1 MFDWL
6 VNQCGG
12 FNTVTMGT
20 AVISGL
26 LTGLVYGLS
35 ALGLSVIFGVIRIV
49 NFAHGELMVLGMFLA
64 LVLFQNFGLDPLWT
78 VPIGAAVLFAVG
90 YALQHFIVRRVSYLP
105 DHMQFLLLAGIAI
118 MLVSACLVVFGPDA
132 QGVQLDYSLDSFAIG
147 NLIIDKVRLYAAG
160 AAIVVASLLLL
171 FFKYSATG
179 RAIRACADNYLGAK
193 VVGLNVDRL
202 YALTFGIGAA
212 CIGAAGCIILLLVQV
227 HPYLAPAY
235 TLLAFVVVIVG
246 GMGSLFGAL
255 LGGVLIGVAE
265 ELASVCTQPSL
276 KTAFSFALLII
287 VLLLRPQGLLGRVV
301 R

>member
-1 MFDWL
+1 MD
-6 VNQCGG
+6 
-12 FNTVTMGT
+12 TVT
-20 AVISGL
+20 VINALVSGL

-49 NFAHGELMVLGMFLA
+49 NFAHGELMVVGMFLA
-64 LVLFQNFGLDPLWT
+64 LLLFRWFGIDPLWT
-78 VPIGAAVLFAVG
+78 VPLGAAVLFAVG
-90 YALQHFIVRRVSYLP
+90 YALQHFVVRRVSYLP

-118 MLVSACLVVFGPDA
+118 MIVSGCLVIFGPDA
-132 QGVQLDYSLDSFAIG
+132 QGVQLDYALDSFAIG
-147 NLIIDKVRLYAAG
+147 NLIVDKVRVYAAI
-160 AAIVVASLLLL
+160 AAIVVASALLL

-179 RAIRACADNYLGAK
+179 RAIRACADNYLGAR

-255 LGGVLIGVAE
+255 LGGIMIGVSE
-265 ELASVCTQPSL
+265 ELASVVLQPSL
-276 KTAFSFALLII
+276 KTAFSFGLLIV

>member
-1 MFDWL
+1 MESLLKLCSGFDP
-6 VNQCGG
+6 
-12 FNTVTMGT
+12 VTIGT
-20 AVISGL
+20 AVISGV

-49 NFAHGELMVLGMFLA
+49 NFAHGELLVIGMFLA
-64 LVLFQNFGLDPLWT
+64 LMLFRWFGLDPLWSI
-78 VPIGAAVLFAVG
+78 PIAAAVLFAVG
-90 YALQHFIVRRVSYLP
+90 YALQHFVIRRVAYLP
-105 DHMQFLLLAGIAI
+105 DHYQFLLLAGIAI
-118 MLVSACLVVFGPDA
+118 MIVSACLVIFGPDA
-132 QGVQLDYSLDSFAIG
+132 QGVQLPYALDSIPIG
-147 NLIIDKVRLYAAG
+147 SLIIDKVRLYAAL
-160 AAIVVASLLLL
+160 AAVAVASALLL
-171 FFKYSATG
+171 FFKYSSTG
-179 RAIRACADNYLGAK
+179 RAIRACADNNLGAR

-227 HPYLAPAY
+227 HPYLAPGY

-265 ELASVCTQPSL
+265 DLASVCTQPSL
-276 KTAFSFALLII
+276 KTAFSFGLLIL
-287 VLLLRPQGLLGRVV
+287 VLLLRPQGLLGRIA

>member
-1 MFDWL
+1 MD
-6 VNQCGG
+6 
-12 FNTVTMGT
+12 TVTIIN
-20 AVISGL
+20 ALVSGL

-49 NFAHGELMVLGMFLA
+49 NFAHGELMVLGMFMA
-64 LVLFQNFGLDPLWT
+64 LLLFRWFGLDPLMA
-78 VPIGAAVLFAVG
+78 VPIGAAVLFAIG
-90 YALQHFIVRRVSYLP
+90 YALQHFVVRRVSYLP

-118 MLVSACLVVFGPDA
+118 MLVSGCLVIFGPDA
-132 QGVQLDYSLDSFAIG
+132 QGVQLDYALDSFAIG
-147 NLIIDKVRLYAAG
+147 NLIIDKVRLYAAI
-160 AAIVVASLLLL
+160 AAVAVASALLA
-171 FFKYSATG
+171 FFKYSSTG

-255 LGGVLIGVAE
+255 LGGMLIGVSE
-265 ELASVCTQPSL
+265 ELASVVLQPSM
-276 KTAFSFALLII
+276 KTAFSFALLIV
-287 VLLLRPQGLLGRVV
+287 VLLLRPQGLLGRVA

>member
-1 MFDWL
+1 LDIVTILNAL
-6 VNQCGG
+6 V
-12 FNTVTMGT
+12 
-20 AVISGL
+20 IGL

-49 NFAHGELMVLGMFLA
+49 NFAHGELMVLGMFMA
-64 LVLFQNFGLDPLWT
+64 LMLFRWFGLDPLMA
-78 VPIGAAVLFAVG
+78 VPIGAALLFVVG
-90 YALQHFIVRRVSYLP
+90 YALQHFVVRRVSYLP

-118 MLVSACLVVFGPDA
+118 MIVSGCLVVFGPDA
-132 QGVQLDYSLDSFAIG
+132 QGVQLDYALDSIAIG

-160 AAIVVASLLLL
+160 AAIVVASALLL
-171 FFKYSATG
+171 FFKYSSTG
-179 RAIRACADNYLGAK
+179 RAIRACADNYMGAK

-255 LGGVLIGVAE
+255 LGGILIGVSE
-265 ELASVCTQPSL
+265 ELASIVLQPSL
-276 KTAFSFALLII
+276 KTAFSFALLIV

>member
-1 MFDWL
+1 LDIVTILNAL
-6 VNQCGG
+6 V
-12 FNTVTMGT
+12 
-20 AVISGL
+20 SGL

-64 LVLFQNFGLDPLWT
+64 LMLFRWFGLDPLMA
-78 VPIGAAVLFAVG
+78 VPIGAAVLFVVG
-90 YALQHFIVRRVSYLP
+90 YALQHFVVRRVSYLP

-118 MLVSACLVVFGPDA
+118 MLVSGCLVVFGPDA
-132 QGVQLDYSLDSFAIG
+132 QGVQLDYALDSFAIG
-147 NLIIDKVRLYAAG
+147 SLIIDKVRLYAAG

-171 FFKYSATG
+171 FFKYSPTG
-179 RAIRACADNYLGAK
+179 RAIRACADNYMGAK

-255 LGGVLIGVAE
+255 LGGILIGVSE
-265 ELASVCTQPSL
+265 EIASVVLQPSL
-276 KTAFSFALLII
+276 KTAFSFALLIV
-287 VLLLRPQGLLGRVV
+287 VLLLRPQGLLGRVT

>member
-1 MFDWL
+1 MD
-6 VNQCGG
+6 
-12 FNTVTMGT
+12 TVTLIN
-20 AVISGL
+20 ALVSGL

-49 NFAHGELMVLGMFLA
+49 NFAHGELMVLGMFMA
-64 LVLFQNFGLDPLWT
+64 LMLFRWFGLDPLMA
-78 VPIGAAVLFAVG
+78 VPVVAAVLFAVG

-118 MLVSACLVVFGPDA
+118 MLVSACLVAFGPDA
-132 QGVQLDYSLDSFAIG
+132 QGVQLDYALDSFAIG
-147 NLIIDKVRLYAAG
+147 NLIIDKVRLYAAI
-160 AAIVVASLLLL
+160 AAVIVASLLLL
-171 FFKYSATG
+171 FFKFSPTG

-255 LGGVLIGVAE
+255 LGGILIGLSE
-265 ELASVCTQPSL
+265 EMASVILQPSL
-276 KTAFSFALLII
+276 KTAFSFGLLIV
-287 VLLLRPQGLLGRVV
+287 VLLLRPQGLLGRAV

>member
-1 MFDWL
+1 MESLLKLCSGFDP
-6 VNQCGG
+6 
-12 FNTVTMGT
+12 VTIGT
-20 AVISGL
+20 AVVSGV

-64 LVLFQNFGLDPLWT
+64 LVLFRWLGIDPLMS
-78 VPIGAAVLFAVG
+78 VPIGAAVLFGFG
-90 YALQHFIVRRVSYLP
+90 YLMQHFVIRRVAYLP
-105 DHMQFLLLAGIAI
+105 DHYQFLLLAGIAI
-118 MLVSACLVVFGPDA
+118 MMVSACLVVFGPDA
-132 QGVQLDYSLDSFAIG
+132 QGVQLPYALDSFAIG
-147 NLIIDKVRLYAAG
+147 SLIIDKVRLYAAL
-160 AAIVVASLLLL
+160 AAVAVASALLL
-171 FFKYSATG
+171 FFKYSSTG

-227 HPYLAPAY
+227 HPYLAPGY

-265 ELASVCTQPSL
+265 DLASVCTQPSL
-276 KTAFSFALLII
+276 KTAFSFALLIL
-287 VLLLRPQGLLGRVV
+287 VLLLRPQGLLGRIV

>member
-1 MFDWL
+1 MD
-6 VNQCGG
+6 
-12 FNTVTMGT
+12 TVTIIN
-20 AVISGL
+20 ALVSGL

-49 NFAHGELMVLGMFLA
+49 NFAHGELMVLGMFMA
-64 LVLFQNFGLDPLWT
+64 LLLFRWFGLDPLMA
-78 VPIGAAVLFAVG
+78 VPIGAAVLFVVG
-90 YALQHFIVRRVSYLP
+90 YAMQHFVVRRVSYLP

-118 MLVSACLVVFGPDA
+118 MIVSGCLVVFGPDA
-132 QGVQLDYSLDSFAIG
+132 QGVQLDYALDSFAIG
-147 NLIIDKVRLYAAG
+147 NLIIDKVRLYAAI
-160 AAIVVASLLLL
+160 AAVAVASLLLL

-255 LGGVLIGVAE
+255 LGGILIGVSE
-265 ELASVCTQPSL
+265 EIASVIFQPSL
-276 KTAFSFALLII
+276 KTAFSFGLLIL
-287 VLLLRPQGLLGRVV
+287 VLLLRPQGLLGRAV

>member
-1 MFDWL
+1 MD
-6 VNQCGG
+6 
-12 FNTVTMGT
+12 TVTILN
-20 AVISGL
+20 ALVSGL

-64 LVLFQNFGLDPLWT
+64 LMLFRWFGLDPLMA
-78 VPIGAAVLFAVG
+78 VPIGAAVLFVVG
-90 YALQHFIVRRVSYLP
+90 YALQHFVVRRVSYLP

-118 MLVSACLVVFGPDA
+118 MLVSGCLVVFGPDA
-132 QGVQLDYSLDSFAIG
+132 QGVQLGYALDSFAIG
-147 NLIIDKVRLYAAG
+147 NLIIDKVRLYAAI

-171 FFKYSATG
+171 FFKYSPTG
-179 RAIRACADNYLGAK
+179 RAIRACADNYMGAK

-255 LGGVLIGVAE
+255 LGGILIGVSE
-265 ELASVCTQPSL
+265 ELASVVLQPSM
-276 KTAFSFALLII
+276 KTAFSFALLIV

>member
-1 MFDWL
+1 MD
-6 VNQCGG
+6 
-12 FNTVTMGT
+12 TVT
-20 AVISGL
+20 VINALVSGL

-49 NFAHGELMVLGMFLA
+49 NFAHGELMVVGMFLA
-64 LVLFQNFGLDPLWT
+64 LMLFRWFRLDPLWS
-78 VPIGAAVLFAVG
+78 VPIGAAVLFCVG
-90 YALQHFIVRRVSYLP
+90 YALQHFVVRRVSYLP

-118 MLVSACLVVFGPDA
+118 MIVSGCLVIFGPDA
-132 QGVQLDYSLDSFAIG
+132 QGVQLDYALDSFAIG
-147 NLIIDKVRLYAAG
+147 NLIVDKVRVYAAI
-160 AAIVVASLLLL
+160 AAIVVASALLL

-179 RAIRACADNYLGAK
+179 RAIRACADNYLGAR

-255 LGGVLIGVAE
+255 LGGIMIGVSE
-265 ELASVCTQPSL
+265 ELASVVLQPSL
-276 KTAFSFALLII
+276 KTAFSFGLLIV

>member
-1 MFDWL
+1 MT
-6 VNQCGG
+6 G
-12 FNTVTMGT
+12 F
-20 AVISGL
+20 
-26 LTGLVYGLS
+26 VYGLS

-64 LVLFQNFGLDPLWT
+64 LMLFRWFGLDPLMA

-90 YALQHFIVRRVSYLP
+90 YALQHFVVRRVSYLP

-118 MLVSACLVVFGPDA
+118 MLVSGCLVVFGPDA
-132 QGVQLDYSLDSFAIG
+132 QGVQLDYALDSFAIG
-147 NLIIDKVRLYAAG
+147 SLIIDKVRLYAAG

-171 FFKYSATG
+171 FFKYSSTG

-255 LGGVLIGVAE
+255 LGGILIGVSE
-265 ELASVCTQPSL
+265 ELASVVLQPSL
-276 KTAFSFALLII
+276 KTAFSFALLIV
-287 VLLLRPQGLLGRVV
+287 VLLLRPQGLLGRVT

>member
-1 MFDWL
+1 LDIVTILNAL
-6 VNQCGG
+6 V
-12 FNTVTMGT
+12 
-20 AVISGL
+20 SGL

-49 NFAHGELMVLGMFLA
+49 NFAHGELMVLGMFMA
-64 LVLFQNFGLDPLWT
+64 LMLFRWFGLDPLMA
-78 VPIGAAVLFAVG
+78 VPIGAALLFVVG
-90 YALQHFIVRRVSYLP
+90 YALQHFVVRRVSYLP

-118 MLVSACLVVFGPDA
+118 MIVSGCLVVFGPDA
-132 QGVQLDYSLDSFAIG
+132 QGVQLGYALDSFAIG
-147 NLIIDKVRLYAAG
+147 NLIIDKVRVYAAG
-160 AAIVVASLLLL
+160 AAIVVASALLL
-171 FFKYSATG
+171 FFKYSSTG
-179 RAIRACADNYLGAK
+179 RAIRACADNYMGAK

-255 LGGVLIGVAE
+255 LGGILIGVSE
-265 ELASVCTQPSL
+265 EIASIVLQPSL
-276 KTAFSFALLII
+276 KTAFSFALLIV

>member
-1 MFDWL
+1 MD
-6 VNQCGG
+6 
-12 FNTVTMGT
+12 TVTIIN
-20 AVISGL
+20 ALVSGL

-49 NFAHGELMVLGMFLA
+49 NFAHGELMVLGMFMA
-64 LVLFQNFGLDPLWT
+64 LMLFRWFGLDPLMA

-90 YALQHFIVRRVSYLP
+90 YALQHFVVRRVSYLP

-132 QGVQLDYSLDSFAIG
+132 QGVQLDYALDSFAIG
-147 NLIIDKVRLYAAG
+147 NLIIDKVRLYAAI
-160 AAIVVASLLLL
+160 AAVGVASLLLL
-171 FFKYSATG
+171 FFKYSSTG

-255 LGGVLIGVAE
+255 LGGILIGVSE
-265 ELASVCTQPSL
+265 EMASVILQPSL
-276 KTAFSFALLII
+276 KTAFSFGLLIV
-287 VLLLRPQGLLGRVV
+287 VLLLRPQGLLGRAV

>member
-1 MFDWL
+1 MD
-6 VNQCGG
+6 
-12 FNTVTMGT
+12 TVTILN
-20 AVISGL
+20 ALVSGL

-49 NFAHGELMVLGMFLA
+49 NFAHGELMVLGMFMA
-64 LVLFQNFGLDPLWT
+64 LMLFRWFGLDPLMA
-78 VPIGAAVLFAVG
+78 VPVGAAVLFVIG
-90 YALQHFIVRRVSYLP
+90 YAMQHFVVRRVAYLP

-118 MLVSACLVVFGPDA
+118 MLVSGTLVAFGPDA
-132 QGVQLDYSLDSFAIG
+132 QGVQLDYALDSFAFG
-147 NLIIDKVRLYAAG
+147 NLIIDKVRLYAAI
-160 AAIVVASLLLL
+160 AAVIVASLLLL
-171 FFKYSATG
+171 FFKFSSTG

-255 LGGVLIGVAE
+255 LGGILIGVSE
-265 ELASVCTQPSL
+265 EMASVVLQPSL
-276 KTAFSFALLII
+276 KTAFSFGLLIV

>member
-1 MFDWL
+1 LD
-6 VNQCGG
+6 
-12 FNTVTMGT
+12 TVTILN
-20 AVISGL
+20 ALVSGL

-64 LVLFQNFGLDPLWT
+64 LALFRWLGLDPLWS
-78 VPIGAAVLFAVG
+78 VPIGAAALFVIG
-90 YALQHFIVRRVSYLP
+90 YALQHFVVRRVSYLP

-118 MLVSACLVVFGPDA
+118 MLVSACLVLFGPDA
-132 QGVQLDYSLDSFAIG
+132 QGVQLDYALDSFAIG
-147 NLIIDKVRLYAAG
+147 NLIIDKVRLYAAI
-160 AAIVVASLLLL
+160 AAVIVASLLLL
-171 FFKYSATG
+171 FFKYSPTG

-255 LGGVLIGVAE
+255 LGGILIGVSE
-265 ELASVCTQPSL
+265 EIASVVLQPSL

>member
-1 MFDWL
+1 MD
-6 VNQCGG
+6 
-12 FNTVTMGT
+12 TVTIIN
-20 AVISGL
+20 ALVSGL

-49 NFAHGELMVLGMFLA
+49 NFAHGELMVLGMFMA
-64 LVLFQNFGLDPLWT
+64 LMLFRWFGLDPLMA
-78 VPIGAAVLFAVG
+78 VPIGAAVLFVVG
-90 YALQHFIVRRVSYLP
+90 YALQHFVVRRVSYLP

-118 MLVSACLVVFGPDA
+118 MLVSACLVAFGPDA
-132 QGVQLDYSLDSFAIG
+132 QGVQLDYALDSFAIG
-147 NLIIDKVRLYAAG
+147 NLIIDKVRLYAAI
-160 AAIVVASLLLL
+160 AAVVVASLLLL
-171 FFKYSATG
+171 FFKYSPTG

-255 LGGVLIGVAE
+255 LGGILIGVSE
-265 ELASVCTQPSL
+265 EMASVVLQPSL
-276 KTAFSFALLII
+276 KTAFSFGLLIV
-287 VLLLRPQGLLGRVV
+287 VLLLRPQGLLGRAV

>member
-1 MFDWL
+1 LD
-6 VNQCGG
+6 
-12 FNTVTMGT
+12 TVTIIN
-20 AVISGL
+20 ALVSGL

-49 NFAHGELMVLGMFLA
+49 NFAHGELMVLGMFMA
-64 LVLFQNFGLDPLWT
+64 LMLFQWFGLDPLMA
-78 VPIGAAVLFAVG
+78 VPIGAAVLFVVG
-90 YALQHFIVRRVSYLP
+90 YALQHFVVRRVSYLP

-118 MLVSACLVVFGPDA
+118 MLVSGCLVAFGPDA
-132 QGVQLDYSLDSFAIG
+132 QGVQLDYALDSFAIG
-147 NLIIDKVRLYAAG
+147 NLIIDKVRLYAAI
-160 AAIVVASLLLL
+160 AAVIVASLLLL
-171 FFKYSATG
+171 FFKYSSTG

-202 YALTFGIGAA
+202 YSLTFGIGAA

-255 LGGVLIGVAE
+255 LGGILIGVSE
-265 ELASVCTQPSL
+265 EIASVILQPSL
-276 KTAFSFALLII
+276 KTAFSFGLLIV
-287 VLLLRPQGLLGRVV
+287 VLLLRPQGLLGRAVK
-301 R
+301 

>member
-1 MFDWL
+1 LDTATILNAL
-6 VNQCGG
+6 V
-12 FNTVTMGT
+12 
-20 AVISGL
+20 SGL

-49 NFAHGELMVLGMFLA
+49 NFAHGELLVIGMFLA
-64 LVLFQNFGLDPLWT
+64 LMLFRWFGLDPLWS
-78 VPIGAAVLFAVG
+78 VPLGAAALFVVG
-90 YALQHFIVRRVSYLP
+90 YALQHFVVRRVSYLP

-118 MLVSACLVVFGPDA
+118 MIVSACLVIFGPDA
-132 QGVQLDYSLDSFAIG
+132 QGVQIPYALDSFALG
-147 NLIIDKVRLYAAG
+147 SLIIDKPRLYAAL
-160 AAIVVASLLLL
+160 AAVVVASLLLL
-171 FFKYSATG
+171 FFKYSPTG
-179 RAIRACADNYLGAK
+179 RAIRACADNYVGAK

-212 CIGAAGCIILLLVQV
+212 CIGAAGCIVLLLVQV

-235 TLLAFVVVIVG
+235 TLLAFIVVIVG

-255 LGGVLIGVAE
+255 FGGILIGVSE
-265 ELASVCTQPSL
+265 EIASVILQPSL
-276 KTAFSFALLII
+276 KTAFSFGLLIV

>member
-1 MFDWL
+1 MF
-6 VNQCGG
+6 
-12 FNTVTMGT
+12 M
-20 AVISGL
+20 
-26 LTGLVYGLS
+26 
-35 ALGLSVIFGVIRIV
+35 AL
-49 NFAHGELMVLGMFLA
+49 M
-64 LVLFQNFGLDPLWT
+64 LFRWFGLDPLMA
-78 VPIGAAVLFAVG
+78 VPIGAAVLFVVG
-90 YALQHFIVRRVSYLP
+90 YAMQHFVVRRVSYLP

-118 MLVSACLVVFGPDA
+118 MLVSATLVVFGPDA
-132 QGVQLDYSLDSFAIG
+132 QGVQLDYALDSFAIG
-147 NLIIDKVRLYAAG
+147 NLIIDKVRLYAAI
-160 AAIVVASLLLL
+160 AAVVVASLLLL
-171 FFKYSATG
+171 FFKFSSTG

-255 LGGVLIGVAE
+255 LGGILIGVSE
-265 ELASVCTQPSL
+265 EMASVVLQPSL
-276 KTAFSFALLII
+276 KTAFSFGLLIV